1 MSLRYTFRF
10 AASAAITSLVAV
22 ALGGLSASSARA
34 DLIYVTLGT
43 NRVVTYDG
51 SLGSA
56 ANVEGSEEVFIDA
69 DVENLPTPYGI
80 ARDSAGNV
88 YVANQFQD
96 FVSKFNSE
104 GVYQS
109 RITSAEGAG
118 PFGLAFNAAGDLWVS
133 NRFDSSLTRYNSAG
147 ALQQTVTGTGQ
158 ELTRPLGIA
167 INNAGSIYTAVWTSD
182 GINPPTNNSVA
193 QFSSAGV
200 YQTSF
205 GTGTTPSEPPAPEL
219 SQPYGIAINN
229 AGSIYVTNAG
239 TFPQSIS
246 IFNSAGVYQSS
257 IIESDLALPI
267 GIGIGFFGDIYV
279 ANNSINTI
287 SKFNAAGEYQFS
299 WTTPAAPGG
308 LAVVPVPEPSTFALA
323 AVAGLAGLAIL
334 RRRRRG

>member
-1 MSLRYTFRF
+1 MSLRPTFRF
-10 AASAAITSLVAV
+10 AASAVITSLVAV

-34 DLIYVTLGT
+34 DLIYVTLGN

-56 ANVEGSEEVFIDA
+56 ANVEGSEQTFIAA
-69 DVENLPTPYGI
+69 DVTNLPTPYGI

-96 FVSKFNSE
+96 FVSKFDSS
-104 GVYQS
+104 GTYVS
-109 RITSAEGAG
+109 RITVGEGDG

-133 NRFDSSLTRYNSAG
+133 NRFASSLKRYDTAG
-147 ALQQTVTGTGQ
+147 VLQQTVTGTGQ

-182 GINPPTNNSVA
+182 GISPPTNNSVA
-193 QFSSAGV
+193 QFSGAGV
-200 YQTSF
+200 YQASL
-205 GTGTTPSEPPAPEL
+205 GTTEL
-219 SQPYGIAINN
+219 NTPYGVAINN
-229 AGSIYVTNAG
+229 AGNIYVTNAG

-257 IIESDLALPI
+257 ISESDLALPI
-267 GIGIGFFGDIYV
+267 GIGIGLFGDIYV
-279 ANNSINTI
+279 ANYNINTI
-287 SKFNAAGEYQFS
+287 SKFNSAGDYQFS
-299 WTTPAAPGG
+299 WTTPSAPGG
-308 LAVVPVPEPSTFALA
+308 LAVVPVPEPSTLALT

-334 RRRRRG
+334 RRRRKA